1 MKTIFESTRYR
12 MRKSIANIIT
22 GLRILGS
29 ILMLFCPM
37 YSLSFYIAYLLCGF
51 SDMVDGSISRMTNT
65 ESEFGA
71 KLDTVA
77 DFIFMIVS
85 LTKWLPEICI
95 PNWLWI
101 WICGVSIIKIRN
113 IVWGYVF
120 AKKLI
125 VMHTGLNKAT
135 GLVLFLLPLTLPF
148 FEPTYSVVLACCMA
162 GLAAIQEWHMMKAGR
177 EIV

>member
-1 MKTIFESTRYR
+1 

-37 YSLSFYIAYLLCGF
+37 YSLLFYIAYLLCGL
-51 SDMVDGSISRMTNT
+51 SDMIDGTIARMTNA

-77 DFIFMIVS
+77 DFIFLMVS
-85 LTKWLPEICI
+85 LVKWIPEICI

-101 WICGVSIIKIRN
+101 WICVVAIIKIRN
-113 IVWGYVF
+113 IAWGYVF

-125 VMHTGLNKAT
+125 VMHTVLNKAT
-135 GLVLFLLPLTLPF
+135 GLMLFLLPLTLPF

-162 GLAAIQEWHMMKAGR
+162 WLAAIQEWHMMKTGR
-177 EIV
+177 EMV